1 MIETKDT
8 IKKKINTAVKLQTII
23 KSMKMMSFVQIN
35 QYNKASEG
43 MNFYAKNIIDGLR
56 IYLINK
62 GFQSKDTIP
71 NNKKKSLYKFIGTD
85 QGLVGN
91 FNQLVIN
98 EEKKINPEQRAN
110 ARYLIYGKSLY
121 ARFTEKDKVVDFYKM
136 PTNIKSVVKVAEDI
150 VLRLRDEY
158 EKGVENVY
166 LVYNKKKDNVML
178 ETITEKVFPL
188 DEEFLSR
195 ISKKKWKRG
204 QIPMIVGNKKDN
216 YKALVRQYI
225 FVEIYK
231 ILINS
236 LLAEHF
242 NRTML
247 LDRSEKNVK
256 EQIEQM
262 SKVQQEKR
270 QEEITNELLDIVA
283 GRLGDE

>member
-62 GFQSKDTIP
+62 GFKSKEVSV
-71 NNKKKSLYKFIGTD
+71 NKKNKSLYIFVGTD

-91 FNQLVIN
+91 FNQLIIN
-98 EEKKINPEQRAN
+98 EEKKIDKEQKEN
-110 ARYLIYGKSLY
+110 AQYLVYGKSLY
-121 ARFTEKDKVVDFYKM
+121 ARFPDKEKVVDFYKM
-136 PTNIKSVVKVAEDI
+136 PTNIKSVVKIAEDI
-150 VLRLRDEY
+150 VLRVKDEY
-158 EKGVENVY
+158 EGGIENVY
-166 LVYNKKKDNVML
+166 LVYNKKKDSTFL
-178 ETITEKVFPL
+178 ETVTEKVFPL

-195 ISKKKWKRG
+195 ISQKKWKG
-204 QIPMIVGNKKDN
+204 NQIPTIIGNKEEN
-216 YKALVRQYI
+216 YTALVRQYI
-225 FVEIYK
+225 FVEVYR

-256 EQIEQM
+256 EQIDQM

-283 GRLGDE
+283 GRLGEE